1 MIDINNRNQGSA
13 KRLEGDIYVLCFYV
27 GTPSNPV
34 NERVHVPWTQELF
47 EAEAWLKRQAAHWGK
62 SLDFTNATYGINGEI
77 TFLPEVIPTDPAK
90 ADAFFFP
97 ETVYRAQHFKDG
109 WDVSEFIRK
118 NLTDCDQWISII
130 LCNLRGRS
138 FACPVNERLVSFD
151 DKKFFLESCVVFR
164 NDAWPPFNK
173 TTSASLAHEILHLF
187 GASDLYAHNKS
198 EWESETEYRRR
209 YPNSIMLGSPY
220 GLSKNEMDETT
231 AWLVGWTDRMPVL

>member
-13 KRLEGDIYVLCFYV
+13 KRLEGNIYVLCFYV

-34 NERVHVPWTQELF
+34 NEQVHVPWTQELF

-118 NLTDCDQWISII
+118 KQNTVADIRTP
-130 LCNLRGRS
+130 LCSALPTAYQKTKWMKSRPGSSAGRI
-138 FACPVNERLVSFD
+138 AC
-151 DKKFFLESCVVFR
+151 
-164 NDAWPPFNK
+164 
-173 TTSASLAHEILHLF
+173 LF
-187 GASDLYAHNKS
+187 CKR
-198 EWESETEYRRR
+198 TCRQ
-209 YPNSIMLGSPY
+209 
-220 GLSKNEMDETT
+220 
-231 AWLVGWTDRMPVL
+231 AWLRR